1 MLHSFVVWGL
11 GTVLIFHGFDINR
24 VFWHMAW
31 ILSLRELMQE
41 DSELEGNVSYIVI
54 FRLEKKN
61 QNTSL
66 YVVLIMEGIESSLNM
81 I

>member
-1 MLHSFVVWGL
+1 
-11 GTVLIFHGFDINR
+11 
-24 VFWHMAW
+24 
-31 ILSLRELMQE
+31 MQE